1 MLKKGGIKMKKFY
14 ICSLIIAVIFLVS
27 GIANADKE
35 FRAELTGD
43 EEVPPVQTETT
54 GKAEFEVD
62 DDSEEIEF
70 ELEIKNAVDILGAVG
85 AHIHCAPKGENGP
98 IIADLAGI
106 IRGGFEGKVEISATL
121 TDANIQKTDC
131 GSSIDEVVKSMEDGD
146 TYVNV
151 HSAANLSGEVR
162 GQIRLISDDDND
174 DLET

>member
-1 MLKKGGIKMKKFY
+1 MINWAKSLCLKGKIEMKKFY
-14 ICSLIIAVIFLVS
+14 ICSLITAVIFLGS

-35 FRAELTGD
+35 FRAELSGV
-43 EEVPPVQTETT
+43 EEVPPVDTDTT

-70 ELEIKNAVDILGAVG
+70 ELEIKKAVDILGAVG

-121 TDANIQKTDC
+121 TDANIQPTNC
-131 GSSIDEVVKSMEDGD
+131 GDTIAEVVKSMEDGD
-146 TYVNV
+146 T
-151 HSAANLSGEVR
+151 
-162 GQIRLISDDDND
+162 
-174 DLET
+174 